1 MLVLLH
7 GGINLSRCSL
17 GLHSGLDSG
26 HDQDLSLHL
35 CLGLD
40 MDLILLLPQLFMLVI
55 LLNS

>member
-17 GLHSGLDSG
+17 SLHSGLDSG
-26 HDQDLSLHL
+26 HDQDLRHL

-40 MDLILLLPQLFMLVI
+40 MDLILLLLQLFMLVI
-55 LLNS
+55 LLNG